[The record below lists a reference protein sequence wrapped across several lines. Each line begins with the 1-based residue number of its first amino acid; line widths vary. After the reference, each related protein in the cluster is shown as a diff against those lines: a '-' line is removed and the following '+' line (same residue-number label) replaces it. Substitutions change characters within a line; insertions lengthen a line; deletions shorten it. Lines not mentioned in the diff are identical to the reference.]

1 MEDTTYCP
9 VHEAIQILQEKWT
22 LHIIR
27 SLLDGPKGF
36 NELSRAVGGCNS
48 ATLTHRLEQLE
59 ARQLLSKTVIS
70 RMPPRSSYALSE
82 AGVALGGV
90 VAAIADWGTRY
101 LHPDGRGSFLI
112 GQ

>member
-1 MEDTTYCP
+1 MTYCP

-59 ARQLLSKTVIS
+59 ARQLLTKTVIS
-70 RMPPRSSYALSE
+70 YMPPRSSYALSE

-90 VAAIADWGTRY
+90 VDAIAQWGLQY
-101 LHPDGRGSFLI
+101 LHPDAEGRFHVG
-112 GQ
+112 G